1 MTPILSSMARA
12 TPTSSVVD
20 PGGGKARDR
29 PASDIWIQIRDEI
42 RSRGLRWTPQRRL
55 ILEALEAT
63 EGHITGS
70 ELVERCRERD
80 PDTTP
85 STVYRTLGVL
95 EELGYVS
102 HSHSAAGREEY
113 HVLPEAEHAH
123 LQCRSCGRTWELDAA
138 AASSVVR
145 PIQRRF
151 GFRADVGHL
160 TITGRCA
167 ECVSGTLSDVV
178 GGRKARSDTGV

>member
-1 MTPILSSMARA
+1 MARA
-12 TPTSSVVD
+12 AASSDPVVD
-20 PGGGKARDR
+20 V
-29 PASDIWIQIRDEI
+29 WIQIRDELH
-42 RSRGLRWTPQRRL
+42 SRGLRWTPQRRL

-63 EGHITGS
+63 KGHITGS

-95 EELGYVS
+95 EELGYLS

-123 LQCRSCGRTWELDAA
+123 LQCRSCGQTWELDAA
-138 AASSVVR
+138 AAASVVR

-151 GFRADVGHL
+151 GFRADVSHL
-160 TITGRCA
+160 TIAGRCA
-167 ECVSGTLSDVV
+167 DCAAGTKGDAVA
-178 GGRKARSDTGV
+178 K